1 MHIGIIGHFGGN
13 DVFYDGQTVKTR
25 NLEMALLGLE
35 MENTVIDRVDT
46 YYLKN
51 NPIRFGLQCIRCLFR
66 DQKIIVIVSEKGRRK
81 LFPILYHA
89 HRLLGKA
96 IYHCAIGGR
105 LANELENNPG
115 IGRYLNGFQ
124 INWVESIW
132 LARRLKDMGILNA
145 AYFPNFKALTPLKT
159 PSEALQ
165 SEPFRFCMFSRIMAK
180 KGVCEAVA
188 AVEQV
193 NARAGKIRA
202 TLDIYGPVDPGF
214 KDEFERLISGRENW
228 CRYRGV
234 VEPHQSVAV
243 LKDYYMLLFP
253 TGFRHEGMPGTIID
267 AMMAG
272 LPVIAREW
280 QYCREMI
287 EDGKNGLVYD
297 FDRPEMLASTI
308 EYAVNHPESIL
319 PMRRQCLIKAEAYRA
334 DRAAE
339 DMIRAMGLEAYISKG
354 DGCQ

>member
-25 NLEMALLGLE
+25 NLEMALQGLE
-35 MENTVIDRVDT
+35 LENTVIDRVDT

-66 DQKIIVIVSEKGRRK
+66 DSKIVVIVSEKGRRK
-81 LFPILYHA
+81 LFPMLYYA

-105 LANELENNPG
+105 LANELESNPG

-124 INWVESIW
+124 ANWVESAW
-132 LARRLKDMGILNA
+132 LARRLNDMGILNA
-145 AYFPNFKALTPLKT
+145 AYFPNFKALMPLKV
-159 PSEALQ
+159 PSEVLPSA
-165 SEPFRFCMFSRIMAK
+165 PFRFCVFSRIMAK

-193 NARAGKIRA
+193 NGRAGRILA

-214 KDEFERLISGRENW
+214 KDEFEHLISGRESW
-228 CRYRGV
+228 CRYRGAV
-234 VEPHQSVAV
+234 APNQSVAV

-280 QYCREMI
+280 RYCREMI
-287 EDGKNGLVYD
+287 EDGKNGLIYD
-297 FDRPEMLASTI
+297 FDRPEMLALMI
-308 EYAVNHPESIL
+308 EYAVNHPEAVL
-319 PMRRQCLIKAEAYRA
+319 PMRRQCLVRAESYRG

-339 DMIRAMGLEAYISKG
+339 NMAGAMGLEAYIPKG
-354 DGCQ
+354 DGRR